1 MTVGWMVASV
11 SACGFEPL
19 YPQDQLSQIRI
30 DLIPERSGQ
39 SLRTLLAS
47 RFYPSRPPESPLY
60 RLRVDPLE
68 VKREPLF
75 EQRGFFVSRIVLTVT
90 ARYTL
95 SSIAHPEQTFSQSS
109 QVSLSYLIDENPI
122 GSVAAEQEALDQA
135 LILLHERITRQI
147 TLILTD
153 ENTTQAF
160 SKSGQVSLSD
170 EKGGV
175 AAEQESHD
183 QALIL
188 PYERITRQIT
198 LILTGDNTVYSGQAF
213 SKSGQVSL
221 SDESDR
227 KRRR

>member
-47 RFYPSRPPESPLY
+47 RFYSSRPPESPLY
-60 RLRVDPLE
+60 RLSVDPLE
-68 VKREPLF
+68 LKREPLF
-75 EQRGFFVSRIVLTVT
+75 EQRGFATRIALTVT

-109 QVSLSYLIDENPI
+109 QVSLSYPIDENPI

-147 TLILTD
+147 TLIL
-153 ENTTQAF
+153 
-160 SKSGQVSLSD
+160 VSLSVNP
-170 EKGGV
+170 KG
-175 AAEQESHD
+175 ASPPNKRPS
-183 QALIL
+183 IS
-188 PYERITRQIT
+188 PYP
-198 LILTGDNTVYSGQAF
+198 SP
-213 SKSGQVSL
+213 
-221 SDESDR
+221 
-227 KRRR
+227 